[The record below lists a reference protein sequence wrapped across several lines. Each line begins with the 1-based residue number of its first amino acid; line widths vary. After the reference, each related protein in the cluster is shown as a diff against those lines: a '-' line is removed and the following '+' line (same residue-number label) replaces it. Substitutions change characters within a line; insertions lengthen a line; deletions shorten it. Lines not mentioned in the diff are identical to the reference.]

1 MKKFL
6 FVLLALAF
14 TLPVGAAQVCVDTVC
29 LTTTADENQA
39 ETFFR
44 DMHNKSLCEGVG
56 LPATCTQA
64 EFDAV
69 IPTPPPATIY
79 TNDADGV
86 RAYFLDRIKEHLQAR
101 VDYYD
106 NSFDQRARD
115 AWRDGSLAQRQAA
128 CQALGKAI
136 DCTEL

>member
-1 MKKFL
+1 MKKLL

-14 TLPVGAAQVCVDTVC
+14 ALPVGAAQVCVDTVC
-29 LTTTADENQA
+29 LTTTAEENQA

-44 DMHNKSLCEGVG
+44 DKNNRELCEGVG
-56 LPATCTQA
+56 LPASCTQA
-64 EFDAV
+64 EFDAAGGSGIV
-69 IPTPPPATIY
+69 Y

-86 RAYFLDRIKEHLQAR
+86 RAYFLAGIADALQAR

-106 NSFDQRARD
+106 NSFDQRAKD
-115 AWRDGSLAQRQAA
+115 AWASGSLAQRQAA
-128 CQALGKAI
+128 CAALGKAS